1 MVGKIGF
8 LYAVTQVHA
17 GKGIDVGVVD
27 QPIQREIH
35 TGFPIISGIKGA
47 LRNEVEFEN
56 EEEIFGSEPGDNEK
70 ETRPGNVVFSEAKI
84 LFFPVR
90 SLNKG
95 LIWITCPIVLSRL
108 KTAFK
113 IVGNKEYVRKIDN
126 FLNELE
132 NEDIEY
138 STLINEEVSLEE
150 YAVKPKNS
158 KNLVELIKG
167 LNNIVPDQYLF
178 NLLFENLI
186 VLKDEDFSF
195 FVKNATEIQPR
206 IRIDKEKGIVAEG
219 ALWYEEYLPQDTIM
233 YFIIKPLNRSNLI
246 NDLIKKI
253 DGIFINIGGKTTI
266 GKGFTYITVL

>member
-1 MVGKIGF
+1 MDGKIGF

-70 ETRPGNVVFSEAKI
+70 ETRPGNVAFSEAKI

-95 LIWITCPIVLSRL
+95 LIWITCPMVLSRL

-113 IVGNKEYVRKIDN
+113 IVGNEEYVRKIDN

-158 KNLVELIKG
+158 KNLVELIRG
-167 LNNIVPDQYLF
+167 LNNIAPDQYLF

-195 FVKNATEIQPR
+195 FVKNSTEIQPR

>member
-1 MVGKIGF
+1 MDGKIGF

-27 QPIQREIH
+27 QPIQREVH

-70 ETRPGNVVFSEAKI
+70 ETKPGNVVFSEAKI

-95 LIWITCPIVLSRL
+95 LIWITCPMVLSKL

-113 IVGNKEYVRKIDN
+113 IVGNEEYVRKIDN

-158 KNLVELIKG
+158 KNLVELIRG
-167 LNNIVPDQYLF
+167 LNNIVPDEYLF